1 MTYDDFPKTKP
12 LWSSRTL
19 GDFQSASFSTPG
31 WSMERRRH
39 PPLLHLFYAAMLEVD
54 QPWGFKT
61 GMKPGFSHQSSNESG
76 RSRYTIETTKKI
88 SVEQQIRQKSQ
99 RIDLQLSSINGSL
112 KPSTS
117 PMDIDNQVTI
127 LGRSKLLRIHHSP
140 SFSIRF
146 RQDTQMG
153 ADLVGFFAI
162 AVFASLHNLL
172 NARSILWDFST
183 PGAPEIFLEKKLC
196 YTKKNSKCFKLIRD
210 IKTSIKQ
217 RNNYIHMYSHVFTYW
232 QRNGVSTKRNVVSV
246 FFYHMAIAPAAAAE
260 VLRAL
265 GPPKSWESWLRTRGR
280 VSSTSENHGKSWK
293 MMIYYYT
300 LLCNTIHM
308 I

>member
-1 MTYDDFPKTKP
+1 MTLPKQNLYDP
-12 LWSSRTL
+12 LVL
-19 GDFQSASFSTPG
+19 GDFQSASCSTPG

-39 PPLLHLFYAAMLEVD
+39 PPLLHLFYAAMLEFD

-61 GMKPGFSHQSSNESG
+61 GMEPGFSHQSSNESG

-162 AVFASLHNLL
+162 ASLCKPSQSPQCPGLSCGIFQHLEPQ
-172 NARSILWDFST
+172 RSFWK
-183 PGAPEIFLEKKLC
+183 KKLC
-196 YTKKNSKCFKLIRD
+196 YTQKNSKCFKLIRD
-210 IKTSIKQ
+210 IKTSNK
-217 RNNYIHMYSHVFTYW
+217 T
-232 QRNGVSTKRNVVSV
+232 TK
-246 FFYHMAIAPAAAAE
+246 
-260 VLRAL
+260 
-265 GPPKSWESWLRTRGR
+265 
-280 VSSTSENHGKSWK
+280 
-293 MMIYYYT
+293 
-300 LLCNTIHM
+300 
-308 I
+308 

>member
-217 RNNYIHMYSHVFTYW
+217 RNNIHMYSHVFTYW